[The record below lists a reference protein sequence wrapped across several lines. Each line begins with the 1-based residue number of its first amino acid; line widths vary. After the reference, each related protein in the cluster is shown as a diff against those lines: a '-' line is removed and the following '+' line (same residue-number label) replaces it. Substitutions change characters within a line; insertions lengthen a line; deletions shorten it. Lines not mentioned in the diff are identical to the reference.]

1 MSIHLITRKPLPP
14 TRLLLSCSPA
24 PQKHPETGRENI
36 LMGCTRSLPILLWQ
50 NDHPA
55 VPNVDQE
62 RGMSITQGKGILG
75 NTMPVINLLCPFCS
89 TRADSALVVGPPSTR
104 WTEQC
109 LHGYVRWCNA
119 DPSSSSKVEREEST
133 FQVAEETR
141 AEKCSTRWEM
151 FVDTVQTL
159 KIEIVWKV
167 VPCWHSGSR
176 QHCQFS
182 IVWLLGSFFVYCF
195 IFHLGQNLVGGR
207 LI

>member
-14 TRLLLSCSPA
+14 TRLLLSRSPA

-36 LMGCTRSLPILLWQ
+36 LKGCTRSLPILLWQ

-75 NTMPVINLLCPFCS
+75 NTMPVISLLCPFCS

-109 LHGYVRWCNA
+109 LHGYV
-119 DPSSSSKVEREEST
+119 SGKVEREEPT
-133 FQVAEETR
+133 FQVAEEAR
-141 AEKCSTRWEM
+141 AEKGSTRWETL
-151 FVDTVQTL
+151 VDTAQTL
-159 KIEIVWKV
+159 E
-167 VPCWHSGSR
+167 
-176 QHCQFS
+176 
-182 IVWLLGSFFVYCF
+182 
-195 IFHLGQNLVGGR
+195 
-207 LI
+207 